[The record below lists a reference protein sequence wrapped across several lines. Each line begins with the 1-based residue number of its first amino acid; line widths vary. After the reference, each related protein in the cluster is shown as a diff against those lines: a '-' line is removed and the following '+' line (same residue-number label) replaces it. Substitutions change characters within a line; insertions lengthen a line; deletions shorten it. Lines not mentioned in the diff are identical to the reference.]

1 MPDEKRFL
9 VREEDGSSHY
19 ILEEGTGYLLLE
31 SGIIERS
38 ASLAATAGIA
48 VRGSGPFAFRPRVS
62 QIPVEAL
69 VQGAGKLRVSHEP
82 VEVVVAPNNAKARE
96 SQIVAEVLVV
106 PSNVAARVTQEV
118 VEVLTQGASAAR
130 VSQEPV
136 EVIMQNTDEQ
146 VNVEFIYWTV
156 DHA

>member
-1 MPDEKRFL
+1 MPDENRYL

-19 ILEEGTGYLLLE
+19 VLEEGTGDLLLE

-38 ASLAATAGIA
+38 ASLDATADIA

-62 QIPVEAL
+62 QEPVEVL
-69 VQGAGKLRVSHEP
+69 VQGAGSLRVSHEP
-82 VEVVVAPNNAKARE
+82 VEVVVAPNNAYARE

-106 PSNVAARVTQEV
+106 ASDVSAAMSQEP
-118 VEVLTQGASAAR
+118 VEVLVVGVSSAR

-146 VNVEFIYWTV
+146 VNVNFVYWTV
-156 DHA
+156 D